1 MSKPSV
7 DVVVKIVQRET
18 DKALLVALENGQEIW
33 MPKSQ
38 IMEGSDVS
46 SEGDS
51 GIMKISEWIAGEKGL
66 SGGNDPEPTGV
77 PQPSLIESYDDIP
90 F

>member
-1 MSKPSV
+1 MSKASV
-7 DVVVKIVQRET
+7 SISVKSVQRET
-18 DKALLVALENGQEIW
+18 PKALLVALENGQEIW

-38 IMEGSDVS
+38 IMSGSEVS

-51 GIMKISEWIAGEKGL
+51 GEMKISEWIAGEKGL
-66 SGGNDPEPTGV
+66 LGNNDPEV
-77 PQPSLIESYDDIP
+77 PQTPQKELETFDDIP

>member
-1 MSKPSV
+1 MSKASV
-7 DVVVKIVQRET
+7 DIVVKNVQRET
-18 DKALLVALENGQEIW
+18 PKALLVSLESGQEIW

-38 IMEGSDVS
+38 IMKGSEVS

-51 GIMKISEWIAGEKGL
+51 GVMKISEWIAGEKGL
-66 SGGNDPEPTGV
+66 MSNNDPNV
-77 PQPSLIESYDDIP
+77 PKVEQKEFESFDDIP

>member
-7 DVVVKIVQRET
+7 TVAVKIVQRET
-18 DKALLVALENGQEIW
+18 DKALLVALEDGQEIW

-38 IMEGSDVS
+38 IMSGSEVS

-51 GIMKISEWIAGEKGL
+51 GMMKISEWIAGEKGL
-66 SGGNDPEPTGV
+66 MENKDPDV
-77 PQPSLIESYDDIP
+77 PQSPQKEFDTFDDIP